1 MLKKLGIVFLTVLS
15 CGLSV
20 YLFVSN
26 VKMDETKYGSS
37 EVILFSIP
45 LTLILIYVH
54 LITLPIIIKH
64 HNYSRYKKG
73 IDSIFLSL
81 TVILFTLHIGLL
93 LVSTGTDFELLRII
107 PISLGIVLIT
117 TANTLPR
124 FQLDIAEDSPSLITA
139 SNKFWN
145 ILLRPISFPLYF
157 WGGLMLLCV
166 FLQGNQMFIS
176 FFAILFLTLIFS
188 ILRSYRAYQ
197 LHMNN
202 R

>member
-1 MLKKLGIVFLTVLS
+1 MIKKLGIIFLTVLS

-37 EVILFSIP
+37 EVILISIP
-45 LTLILIYVH
+45 LTMILIYVH
-54 LITLPIIIKH
+54 LITLPKIIKH
-64 HNYSRYKKG
+64 QNYTRFKKG
-73 IDSIFLSL
+73 IESIFLSL
-81 TVILFTLHIGLL
+81 TVILFTLHMGLL
-93 LVSTGTDFELLRII
+93 LVSTGTDFELLRVI
-107 PISLGIVLIT
+107 PLSIGIVLIT

-124 FQLDIAEDSPSLITA
+124 FQLDIVEDSPSLTTA

-145 ILLRPISFPLYF
+145 ILLRPLSFPLYF
-157 WGGLMLLCV
+157 GGLLMLLCV

-176 FFAILFLTLIFS
+176 FFAILFLTLIVS
-188 ILRSYRAYQ
+188 MLRSYRAYQ
-197 LHMNN
+197 IHINN

>member
-1 MLKKLGIVFLTVLS
+1 MLKKLGIGFLTVLS

-37 EVILFSIP
+37 EVILFTIP

-54 LITLPIIIKH
+54 LLTLPKIIKH
-64 HNYSRYKKG
+64 HNYTRLKKG
-73 IDSIFLSL
+73 LDSILLSL
-81 TVILFTLHIGLL
+81 SVILFTLHIGLL
-93 LVSTGTDFELLRII
+93 LVSTGTDFELIRLI
-107 PISLGIVLIT
+107 PISIGIVLIT

-124 FQLDIAEDSPSLITA
+124 FQLDIVEDFPNLITA
-139 SNKFWN
+139 SNKLWN

-157 WGGLMLLCV
+157 GGLLMLFCV

-176 FFAILFLTLIFS
+176 FFTILFLTLIVS

-197 LHMNN
+197 LHINN

>member
-157 WGGLMLLCV
+157 GGGLMLLCV